1 MLSEFIQEEL
11 QHSNIS
17 EVIELSD
24 MLHQQVNYT
33 YTLLN
38 NLLEW
43 SRALRKK
50 ISFNPKLLNLK
61 EVIAE
66 RAASNKV
73 LAENKHISLEYSA
86 DKHLTITADE
96 DMLDTIL
103 RNLITNAIKFSYEN
117 GKITITAE
125 ERADDIL
132 ISVADQGKGMEPYIL
147 EKLFLVDSKTSTPG
161 TNNESGTGL
170 GLLLCKEFVELHGG
184 IIWAESKFGSGS
196 SFFFTLPKSIG

>member
-1 MLSEFIQEEL
+1 M
-11 QHSNIS
+11 
-17 EVIELSD
+17 
-24 MLHQQVNYT
+24 
-33 YTLLN
+33 
-38 NLLEW
+38 
-43 SRALRKK
+43 
-50 ISFNPKLLNLK
+50 
-61 EVIAE
+61 
-66 RAASNKV
+66 
-73 LAENKHISLEYSA
+73 EYSA